1 MMRHCIGQTFGV
13 PVVIEIMGVDG
24 IVCERVLREKG
35 RGLLEYHANIKG
47 QLEEDKMT
55 GAT

>member
-1 MMRHCIGQTFGV
+1 MSHGIGQTLGV

-24 IVCERVLREKG
+24 IVCERVLRKK
-35 RGLLEYHANIKG
+35 RRLLEYHANIEG
-47 QLEEDKMT
+47 QLEEDKIT